1 MNVTDVI
8 FLIHRHTV
16 AFRQQVRAMPVNT
29 QAGVYVLLG
38 IHATLFFIRQAASG
52 NWKAGFHSPY
62 RYCLIH
68 ETTRYYVCV
77 IQSRDAKSCVSQAM
91 MRINRGEDMPVV
103 ALLIARETQDFV
115 SFHGWCHHC
124 FNVKQARLAI
134 IMFSCHFEDYT
145 PACLLHL
152 CLKVCLC
159 LEPKA
164 SRAVPVRRVRH
175 HSGINPFANMTVRV

>member
-1 MNVTDVI
+1 ML
-8 FLIHRHTV
+8 LIRRHTV

-134 IMFSCHFEDYT
+134 IKFSCHFEDYT

-175 HSGINPFANMTVRV
+175 HSGINPFANMTVCV

>member
-1 MNVTDVI
+1 M
-8 FLIHRHTV
+8 
-16 AFRQQVRAMPVNT
+16 
-29 QAGVYVLLG
+29 
-38 IHATLFFIRQAASG
+38 
-52 NWKAGFHSPY
+52 
-62 RYCLIH
+62 
-68 ETTRYYVCV
+68 CV

-103 ALLIARETQDFV
+103 AVLIARETQDFV

-175 HSGINPFANMTVRV
+175 HSGINQFANMTVSVCTQAAMPSHNRKMADCRPADISMIHF